1 MPIILMQICERKNL
15 AFFTTEVFKT
25 TIYVTCEIIHIE
37 SGRIDSLA
45 LALTKGNPYTHLMNY
60 Q

>member
-1 MPIILMQICERKNL
+1 MQICERKNL

-25 TIYVTCEIIHIE
+25 TIYVTCEVIHIE

-45 LALTKGNPYTHLMNY
+45 LALTKGNPYKHLMNY